1 MDLAHLLQ
9 LYWGSWEKSSKLI
22 IVDFY
27 GNELYND
34 VCDINRRGFIMDKK
48 FNDERLSN
56 YIWSCEVDGFGFENN
71 TIIIQLGNDKRLL
84 SYLYN

>member
-1 MDLAHLLQ
+1 MDLAQLLQ

-27 GNELYND
+27 GKELYND
-34 VCDINRRGFIMDKK
+34 VCDINRRRFIMDKK
-48 FNDERLSN
+48 FNDEMSY

-71 TIIIQLGNDKRLL
+71 TIIIQLKKDKRLQ